1 MGWQGLAHTS
11 HRIFFSHFLCFSKKN
26 DFIFVKFFYIYFFCK
41 VLVVGALRACLAQA
55 HNSTSL
61 VKLFF
66 LKNNFMNYFLDE
78 AELTL
83 GLAHTS
89 LSNSFF
95 IVLVTGG

>member
-1 MGWQGLAHTS
+1 
-11 HRIFFSHFLCFSKKN
+11 
-26 DFIFVKFFYIYFFCK
+26 
-41 VLVVGALRACLAQA
+41 
-55 HNSTSL
+55 
-61 VKLFF
+61 
-66 LKNNFMNYFLDE
+66 MNYFLDE